1 MSTGK
6 KYLVVIAGPTGVG
19 KTALAIQLAK
29 YFNTEI
35 ISADSRQFYRETS
48 IGTAKPSQEELNA
61 VTHHFINTLSIH
73 QNYCVGD
80 FEKDVIKLL
89 HELFTKHNI
98 VFLVGGSGLYIDA
111 VLYGVDEFIE
121 VSEAT
126 RHFVKENYSQ
136 KGISWLQEEVKTKD
150 PVYFS
155 NVDQNNPQRLMRAL
169 EVCNES
175 GKPYSSFL
183 KNNTSERE
191 FETIKLLINQPREIL
206 YEKINKRVD
215 KMVADGLEAE
225 AQSLYPFKHLNALNT
240 VGYKEWFMHFSGEI
254 TREAAI
260 DLIKQKTRNY
270 AKRQLTWFNNQDN
283 YEEFG
288 PDDFEKLK
296 AYIEIILQHS

>member
-19 KTALAIQLAK
+19 KTALAIQLAQ

-35 ISADSRQFYRETS
+35 ISADSRQFYKETS
-48 IGTAKPSQEELNA
+48 IGTAKPSQEELN
-61 VTHHFINTLSIH
+61 VVNTLSIH
-73 QNYCVGD
+73 QNYSVGD

-89 HELFTKHNI
+89 HELFAKHNI

-155 NVDQNNPQRLMRAL
+155 NVDQ
-169 EVCNES
+169 
-175 GKPYSSFL
+175 
-183 KNNTSERE
+183 
-191 FETIKLLINQPREIL
+191 
-206 YEKINKRVD
+206 
-215 KMVADGLEAE
+215 
-225 AQSLYPFKHLNALNT
+225 
-240 VGYKEWFMHFSGEI
+240 
-254 TREAAI
+254 
-260 DLIKQKTRNY
+260 
-270 AKRQLTWFNNQDN
+270 
-283 YEEFG
+283 
-288 PDDFEKLK
+288 
-296 AYIEIILQHS
+296 